1 MIHVDTTVD
10 IEIFDKSK
18 KLDKTISPAQQI
30 QSMSPEG
37 EGESMFE
44 EKGDVKSGKLV
55 ELGEMDQ

>member
-37 EGESMFE
+37 EDESMFE